1 MGVDAVV
8 LLTVDELLIQFIRI
22 SRTVMAALCVF
33 LLITVSIQTGE
44 HSLNL
49 EIRRQVDTYAN
60 RKERFEHDD
69 LIH

>member
-8 LLTVDELLIQFIRI
+8 LLTVDELRIQFIRI

-44 HSLNL
+44 HSLNP
-49 EIRRQVDTYAN
+49 ETCIKQVGKQE
-60 RKERFEHDD
+60 KEVRT
-69 LIH
+69 